1 MYFCLNS
8 FSLKKVLIIR
18 FSSIGD
24 IILTTPL
31 LRCVKQQLGMEVHYL
46 TKKSFSGLLQ
56 HNPYLD
62 ALHYIEKEIE
72 PDLIQKLKA
81 EQFDFLVDLHGNWRS
96 LRIKK
101 ALGVRSKTFAKLNL
115 QKWLLIHLG
124 IDLMPRQHVA
134 DRYLDTVAHLG
145 VYNDDKG
152 LDYFMAPETSV
163 DIDLNKP
170 YIAWSIG
177 GSFTP
182 KKLAVA
188 QVADVCK
195 KMDLPVYLLGGSN
208 EVEEAQEIIEVCG
221 QSNIKSFCGKLSL
234 DQTALLIKKSKVI
247 LSNDTG
253 LMHIGAA
260 FKKSIVSF
268 WGCTKPI
275 LGFTPYAAASDSI
288 EIISNISTRPCSK
301 HGKSC
306 KHKSLGCIKFI
317 DSKNIEKA
325 VLKLLKKPNR
335 FARSF

>member
-24 IILTTPL
+24 IILTTPV
-31 LRCVKQQLGMEVHYL
+31 LRCIKQQLGVEVHYL
-46 TKKSFSGLLQ
+46 SKKSFSGLLQ
-56 HNPYLD
+56 HNPHVD
-62 ALHYIEKEIE
+62 AVHCIDKEVGAELIE
-72 PDLIQKLKA
+72 KLKA

-101 ALGVRSKTFAKLNL
+101 ALGVPSKTFAKLNL

-134 DRYLDTVAHLG
+134 DRYLDTLAHLG
-145 VYNDDKG
+145 VSNDHKG

-163 DIDLNKP
+163 GVDLNKP
-170 YIAWSIG
+170 FIAWSIG

-188 QVADVCK
+188 QVTDVCN
-195 KMDLPVYLLGGSN
+195 KMDIPVYLLGGSQ
-208 EVEEAQEIIEVCG
+208 EVEEAETIIEACG
-221 QSNIKSFCGKLSL
+221 QPNIKSFCGKLSL
-234 DQTALLIKKSKVI
+234 DQTALLIKNSKVL

-268 WGCTKPI
+268 WGCTKPS
-275 LGFTPYAAASDSI
+275 LGFAPYAAASDSI
-288 EIISNISTRPCSK
+288 EILSNISKRPCSK

-306 KHKSLGCIKFI
+306 KHKRLGCIKFI
-317 DSKNIEKA
+317 DSKDIEKA
-325 VLKLLKKPNR
+325 VLKLL
-335 FARSF
+335 

>member
-24 IILTTPL
+24 IILTTPV
-31 LRCVKQQLGMEVHYL
+31 LRCIKQQLCVEVHYL
-46 TKKSFSGLLQ
+46 TKKSFLGLLQ
-56 HNPYLD
+56 HNPHVD
-62 ALHYIEKEIE
+62 AIHYIDKEIGAQ
-72 PDLIQKLKA
+72 LIEKLKA
-81 EQFDFLVDLHGNWRS
+81 EQFDFIVDLHGNWRS

-101 ALGVRSKTFAKLNL
+101 VLGVPYKTFAKLNL

-134 DRYLDTVAHLG
+134 DRYLDTLADLG
-145 VYNDDKG
+145 VSNDHKG
-152 LDYFMAPETSV
+152 LDYFMAPETTV
-163 DIDLNKP
+163 DLDLNKP
-170 YIAWSIG
+170 FIAWSIG

-182 KKLAVA
+182 KKLAAA

-195 KMDLPVYLLGGSN
+195 KMDMPIYLLGGTK
-208 EVEEAQEIIEVCG
+208 EVDEAEAIIEACG
-221 QSNIKSFCGKLSL
+221 QPNIISFCGKLSL
-234 DQTALLIKKSKVI
+234 DQTALLIKKSKVL

-275 LGFTPYAAASDSI
+275 LGFAPYAAASDSV
-288 EIISNISTRPCSK
+288 EILSNVSKRPCSK

-306 KHKSLGCIKFI
+306 KHKNLGCIKFI
-317 DSKNIEKA
+317 DSKDIEKA
-325 VLKLLKKPNR
+325 VLKLL
-335 FARSF
+335 